1 MRNSVFSRMPQA
13 TAACLGP
20 SCFESSVATRVNA
33 SVMSEVTSG
42 SSSSLLSAY
51 PAILSVISF
60 SASSSWVPSAS
71 SIV

>member
-1 MRNSVFSRMPQA
+1 MRDSVFSRMPQA

-20 SCFESSVATRVNA
+20 SCFESSVATRVKA

-51 PAILSVISF
+51 PAISSVISIP
-60 SASSSWVPSAS
+60 ASSSWVPSAS
-71 SIV
+71 SMM